1 MCIGRAGF
9 AILGCVALL
18 RMFDW
23 GGAFVMRWVI
33 VIGIGVGILLIF
45 ATGRIPGTNIQS
57 SLSDDTRTAAALR
70 HTPKYTNQQ
79 AVDMVVADI
88 RQNCAEWADFYLGD
102 LDQRTFAATWMHH
115 PRSDDYYE
123 RRLDEWTVTHETTRH
138 FWRMYEDNDEI
149 LGVIGHCKSIG
160 DR

>member
-9 AILGCVALL
+9 AILGCVALW

-23 GGAFVMRWVI
+23 GDDRVMRWVI
-33 VIGIGVGILLIF
+33 VIGIGVAIVLI
-45 ATGRIPGTNIQS
+45 ATMGRIPGTGKQS
-57 SLSDDTRTAAALR
+57 AISDEGRTAAALR
-70 HTPKYTNQQ
+70 HTPKYDHKH
-79 AVDMVVADI
+79 AVSMVVDDI

-102 LDQRTFAATWMHH
+102 LDETTFAATWMHH

-123 RRLDEWTVTHETTRH
+123 RRLDEWTVTHEESRH

-149 LGVIGHCKSIG
+149 VGVIGHCRTIG
-160 DR
+160 NQ